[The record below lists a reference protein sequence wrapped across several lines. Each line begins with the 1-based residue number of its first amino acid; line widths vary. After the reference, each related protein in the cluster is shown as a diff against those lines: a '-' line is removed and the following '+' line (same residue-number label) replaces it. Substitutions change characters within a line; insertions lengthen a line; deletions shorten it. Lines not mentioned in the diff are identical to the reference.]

1 MIGPNPAGG
10 RRRRTQVR
18 GHPVHGPNPAGADV
32 AGTQAPRALGLFA
45 KKIVVKFVDNCIQ
58 EAINCSIIS
67 FGILIS

>member
-1 MIGPNPAGG
+1 MRG
-10 RRRRTQVR
+10 R
-18 GHPVHGPNPAGADV
+18 PVHGPNPAGADV